1 MKSKIVIA
9 LTIFAF
15 VSCGK
20 KTGGNTGA
28 PEYVVETVTT
38 TSTEQSTSYP
48 ATIKGKQDIEIRPK
62 VSGFITKLCVDEGS
76 MVRKGQT
83 LFLIDRVQYEAQVK
97 SARAAVNV
105 AKAALNTQKLTV
117 ENKTELNKKQI
128 ISDYDLQMA
137 RNTLASCEAQ
147 LAQAKATLLNAQEQ
161 LSYCT
166 VVSPSDG
173 VVGEIPYRV
182 GSLVSSSTATPL
194 TTVSNISEMYVY
206 FSMTEKQ
213 LLTYTRKSNN
223 VQTVLDSFP
232 SVQLQLSDGTM
243 YNESGK
249 IETVSGVIDQT
260 TGSAQMRATFPNP
273 QKMLRSGGT
282 GSILVPTV
290 YNDIIMIPQKATYE
304 IQDKKFVY
312 VVDKNSKVASREV
325 KVAPQDDGT
334 NYIVTSGLTK
344 GERIVT
350 EGVTTLEEGMQ
361 IKPITKAEEAKKR
374 AEATTKKAETEK
386 K

>member
-1 MKSKIVIA
+1 M
-9 LTIFAF
+9 
-15 VSCGK
+15 
-20 KTGGNTGA
+20 
-28 PEYVVETVTT
+28 
-38 TSTEQSTSYP
+38 
-48 ATIKGKQDIEIRPK
+48 
-62 VSGFITKLCVDEGS
+62 
-76 MVRKGQT
+76 QT
-83 LFLIDRVQYEAQVK
+83 
-97 SARAAVNV
+97 
-105 AKAALNTQKLTV
+105 
-117 ENKTELNKKQI
+117 
-128 ISDYDLQMA
+128 A

-182 GSLVSSSTATPL
+182 GSLVSSSTTTPL
-194 TTVSNISEMYVY
+194 TTVSNISEMY
-206 FSMTEKQ
+206 
-213 LLTYTRKSNN
+213 
-223 VQTVLDSFP
+223 
-232 SVQLQLSDGTM
+232 
-243 YNESGK
+243 
-249 IETVSGVIDQT
+249 
-260 TGSAQMRATFPNP
+260 
-273 QKMLRSGGT
+273 
-282 GSILVPTV
+282 
-290 YNDIIMIPQKATYE
+290 
-304 IQDKKFVY
+304 VY